1 MRGEFVDLGG
11 SRLYCYASGS
21 RGAGDP
27 LVLVHGCFMSSHLW
41 HDLLPRIPKGHRVL
55 VLDLL
60 GHGRSDPP
68 YHASMTVSAH
78 AMRVAS
84 LLELFGVESATLAG
98 HGVGAAIAA
107 RVAYDHPERVSRL
120 ALVAPALLARDVRD
134 ARVSRRMRR
143 VARLVPMWQRISGQW
158 LASALHGAMRRG
170 YANRMTGAYSLDVHL
185 KGYRWLEGRDAA
197 CAQLRALAESTRDT
211 IAVLQA
217 GALRCPV
224 ALVLG
229 ERDPYLRGARE
240 ERLVLALRE
249 ATNDQLVLN
258 RVPGAAHMIPE
269 EAPDRLGMHLAE
281 LLARDSVTHA
291 T

>member
-1 MRGEFVDLGG
+1 MRGEFVDIGG

-41 HDLLPRIPKGHRVL
+41 HDLLPRIPKGHRIL

-68 YHASMTVSAH
+68 YSAAMTVAGHAERLSALIDI
-78 AMRVAS
+78 M
-84 LLELFGVESATLAG
+84 GVEGATIVG

-107 RVAYDHPERVSRL
+107 RVAHDRPDRIARL
-120 ALVAPALLARDVRD
+120 ALVAPTLLARDAKQ

-143 VARLVPMWQRISGQW
+143 VMRLVPLWQRISGQW
-158 LASALHGAMRRG
+158 LASALHASMLRG

-185 KGYRWLEGRDAA
+185 KNYRWPAGRDAA
-197 CAQLRALAESTRDT
+197 CAQLRALAVSNGDATA
-211 IAVLQA
+211 AVQPA
-217 GALRCPV
+217 ALACPV
-224 ALVLG
+224 SLIVG
-229 ERDPYLRGARE
+229 EHDPYVRGD
-240 ERLVLALRE
+240 RLDELIDTLRE
-249 ATNDQLVLN
+249 ATKDNLVVN
-258 RVPGAAHMIPE
+258 RIPGAAHIIPE

-281 LLARDSVTHA
+281 LLVR
-291 T
+291 